1 MTSIVVGILV
11 AVCYGVAWALLKA
24 ASTSETDERYWS

>member
-1 MTSIVVGILV
+1 MTAIIIGILV
-11 AVCYGVAWALLKA
+11 AVGYSVAWALLRA